1 MNTSLKVEKMTS
13 DHQSKGEDGKCIDL
27 LAGPSSLLVKK
38 YGGNVFSEKAEGY
51 LNSSLHQ
58 ALIFYEQSV
67 RGWGPKL
74 YGLLEDGR
82 VEEYVDCHT
91 LTPEEAFTPEFS
103 RDIAKAYARFH
114 SLKLPIKKGNPNILL
129 HTEPTINSCKKG
141 TEIFLASGK
150 LEDTELIE
158 SYKKLFEFPIGDE
171 IGWLNCLFEKIKQRT
186 VMCTMDPNYLNR
198 LVRNQKPS
206 DPNATR
212 VVLIDFDLSKYADRG
227 YDLAGHFVNR
237 MFCWSGKDTKVSGA
251 EYPSEEERVA
261 FLSAYLEEA
270 EELFDDFDRNSLDS
284 LENLIQETDVY
295 AMVFCMTL
303 MPLAFMLP
311 SVLEKEPKMGT
322 FIDPLLNIY
331 SQLKQE
337 FCLKYS
343 QLVMN

>member
-1 MNTSLKVEKMTS
+1 MFTIYCIPLY
-13 DHQSKGEDGKCIDL
+13 QSKDGKRVDP

-38 YGGNVFSEKAEGY
+38 YGGNVFTEQAKNFS
-51 LNSSLHQ
+51 NSSLYQ
-58 ALIFYEQSV
+58 SLIFYEQSV

-114 SLKLPIKKGNPNILL
+114 SLKLPLKRDDQSILME
-129 HTEPTINSCKKG
+129 TELALNSCKKE
-141 TEIFLASGK
+141 TKNFLASGK
-150 LEDTELIE
+150 LQDAELIE
-158 SYKKLFEFPIGDE
+158 SFNRLFEFSMDDE
-171 IGWLNCLFEKIKQRT
+171 ILWLYCLLKKTKHRT
-186 VMCTMDPNYLNR
+186 VLCTMDPNYLNR

-295 AMVFCMTL
+295 AMFFSIALISFGFFLYSMI
-303 MPLAFMLP
+303 
-311 SVLEKEPKMGT
+311 EKEPKMGT
-322 FIDPLLNIY
+322 FIDPVLVLY
-331 SQLKQE
+331 RQLKQE
-337 FCLKYS
+337 FCSKYT
-343 QLVMN
+343 QLVTN